1 MGEVMMAVILA
12 AALVLLVIAFGR
24 SVSAIQDPSDGFGFV
39 VALVPFSILLLIVVV
54 MGLFYIEQTQLFLMI
69 VAVGI
74 GGYFGLMRSIYSSRM
89 QKTLEDSKRVSE
101 TLAAEQ
107 TEKDQ
112 RRLRKLLVYR
122 LANLRNSKISGGKI
136 ISRMT
141 HAPFQCVDK
150 EQPMELPKNAHPI
163 EREILQALVSAVI
176 NSGYK
181 ITVHDGEE
189 TAIKQ
194 SDNARNILESMGH
207 TEVDYLYW
215 NSDDDTGMVV
225 FVYGNEPEYVV
236 ADYSTDEF
244 TTRIVETIIDKYQG

>member
-1 MGEVMMAVILA
+1 MLTGYNRLERFSEIRLQKLA
-12 AALVLLVIAFGR
+12 
-24 SVSAIQDPSDGFGFV
+24 
-39 VALVPFSILLLIVVV
+39 
-54 MGLFYIEQTQLFLMI
+54 EEE
-69 VAVGI
+69 
-74 GGYFGLMRSIYSSRM
+74 
-89 QKTLEDSKRVSE
+89 KN
-101 TLAAEQ
+101 AAEELASRNA
-107 TEKDQ
+107 EKEQ
-112 RRLRKLLVYR
+112 QRLRKTLVDE
-122 LANLRNSKISGGKI
+122 LSNLRNSKISGGKI